1 MELQIVQGSFYY
13 ESGESVLRNLN
24 LTIREGT
31 FLCVLGQNGIGK
43 TTFLKCLT
51 GILRWSEGYT
61 RFDGEICHN
70 IFDKSEVAYV
80 PQGHPT
86 TFPYT
91 ALDMVCMGRS
101 RQMGKF
107 SMPSAKD
114 QQIAMESLK
123 EMGISHLAD
132 RKCSKMS
139 GGQLQMVYI
148 ARAMVTNPRLLILD
162 EPETHLDFKNQAEI
176 LNKLGTWVRERK
188 ISCIMNTHYPEH
200 ALKMADKV
208 LLLGKD
214 GDYVF
219 GKTQDIMT
227 SENIERFFQVG
238 AKIVDLKTL
247 GIQKKVFVICE

>member
-1 MELQIVQGSFYY
+1 
-13 ESGESVLRNLN
+13 
-24 LTIREGT
+24 
-31 FLCVLGQNGIGK
+31 
-43 TTFLKCLT
+43 
-51 GILRWSEGYT
+51 
-61 RFDGEICHN
+61 
-70 IFDKSEVAYV
+70 
-80 PQGHPT
+80 
-86 TFPYT
+86 
-91 ALDMVCMGRS
+91 
-101 RQMGKF
+101 
-107 SMPSAKD
+107 
-114 QQIAMESLK
+114 
-123 EMGISHLAD
+123 
-132 RKCSKMS
+132 
-139 GGQLQMVYI
+139 MVYI

>member
-1 MELQIVQGSFYY
+1 MKLEIVQGSFYY
-13 ESGESVLRNLN
+13 EGGETVLRDLN
-24 LTIREGT
+24 LAIGEGT
-31 FLCVLGQNGIGK
+31 FLCVLGRNGIGK

-51 GILRWSEGYT
+51 GILRWSEGCT
-61 RFDGEICHN
+61 LFEGEVCQN

-80 PQGHPT
+80 PQAHPT
-86 TFPYT
+86 AFPYT

-101 RQMGKF
+101 RKMGRF

-114 QQIAMESLK
+114 RQIAMESLR

-132 RKCSKMS
+132 RECSRMS

-148 ARAMVTNPRLLILD
+148 ARALVTNPRLLILD

-176 LNKLGTWVRERK
+176 LKKLGTWVRQRN

-208 LLLGKD
+208 LLLGKE
-214 GDYVF
+214 GDYAF
-219 GKTQDIMT
+219 GTTKDMMT
-227 SENIERFFQVG
+227 SENIRRFFEVG
-238 AKIVDLKTL
+238 AKIVDLQPL
-247 GIQKKVFVICE
+247 GIEKKVFVVCE